1 MKGADAAVD
10 AARSFVHAVAWGE
23 HRTVWE
29 LLALDGRKAV
39 LRVALGRG
47 MDDVLASRLREDR
60 AEAQELDAF
69 LTDLVN
75 GLRADLA
82 GADLDTVGFEP
93 AAATGGDR
101 SVSVVLTTPTA
112 PEIARHGIESLP
124 IATVQLVAE
133 GTNGWRVA
141 SIAPRLAK

>member
-1 MKGADAAVD
+1 MSGADAAVD
-10 AARSFVHAVAWGE
+10 AARAFVHAVAWGE
-23 HRTVWE
+23 HHTVWK
-29 LLALDGRKAV
+29 LLARDGRKAV

-60 AEAQELDAF
+60 AETDELDAF

-75 GLRADLA
+75 GLRADLQ

-93 AAATGGDR
+93 VDAMTDDR

-112 PEIARHGIESLP
+112 PEIARHGIDSLP
-124 IATVQLVAE
+124 IATLELVE
-133 GTNGWRVA
+133 EDSTWRVVA
-141 SIAPRLAK
+141 IRPRLAT

>member
-1 MKGADAAVD
+1 MDVS
-10 AARSFVHAVAWGE
+10 RSFVHAVAWGE

-29 LLALDGRKAV
+29 LLAQEGRKTV

-47 MDDVLASRLREDR
+47 MDDVLASRLREDC
-60 AEAQELDAF
+60 AEPHELDAF

-93 AAATGGDR
+93 ADVASDVGA
-101 SVSVVLTTPTA
+101 VSILLTTPTA

-124 IATVQLVAE
+124 IATLELVAE
-133 GTNGWRVA
+133 DTTWRVA
-141 SIAPRLAK
+141 RIAPRLAK

>member
-1 MKGADAAVD
+1 MDVS
-10 AARSFVHAVAWGE
+10 RSFVHAVAWGE

-29 LLALDGRKAV
+29 LLAREGRKTV

-47 MDDVLASRLREDR
+47 MDDVLASRLREDC
-60 AEAQELDAF
+60 AEPHELDAF

-93 AAATGGDR
+93 ADVASDVGA
-101 SVSVVLTTPTA
+101 VSILLTTPTA

-124 IATVQLVAE
+124 IATLELVVE
-133 GTNGWRVA
+133 DSTWRVA
-141 SIAPRLAK
+141 RIAPRLAK

>member
-1 MKGADAAVD
+1 MSGVQTAVA

-23 HRTVWE
+23 HQTVWE
-29 LLALDGRKAV
+29 LLAPDGRKAV

-60 AEAQELDAF
+60 AEAHELDAF

-82 GADLDTVGFEP
+82 GADLDTVGFELVDESP
-93 AAATGGDR
+93 DAR

-112 PEIARHGIESLP
+112 PEIARHGFASLP
-124 IATVQLVAE
+124 VATLELVTEAAM
-133 GTNGWRVA
+133 WRVA
-141 SIAPRLAK
+141 AIAPRLAK

>member
-1 MKGADAAVD
+1 MTGSAAALDVS
-10 AARSFVHAVAWGE
+10 RSFVHAVAWGE

-29 LLALDGRKAV
+29 LLARDGRKAV

-60 AEAQELDAF
+60 AEADELDAF

-82 GADLDTVGFEP
+82 GADLDTVGFELVD
-93 AAATGGDR
+93 ATPDAR
-101 SVSVVLTTPTA
+101 SVSVTLTTPTA
-112 PEIARHGIESLP
+112 PEIARHGIENLP
-124 IATVQLVAE
+124 IATLELVAE
-133 GTNGWRVA
+133 GTAWRVA
-141 SIAPRLAK
+141 AIAPRLAK

>member
-1 MKGADAAVD
+1 MDVS
-10 AARSFVHAVAWGE
+10 RSFVHAVAWGE

-29 LLALDGRKAV
+29 LLAREGRKSV

-47 MDDVLASRLREDR
+47 MDDVLASRLREDC
-60 AEAQELDAF
+60 AEPHELDAF

-93 AAATGGDR
+93 ADVASDVGA
-101 SVSVVLTTPTA
+101 VSILLTTPTA

-124 IATVQLVAE
+124 IATLELVAE
-133 GTNGWRVA
+133 DTTWRVA
-141 SIAPRLAK
+141 RIAPRLAK

>member
-1 MKGADAAVD
+1 MDVS
-10 AARSFVHAVAWGE
+10 RSFVHAVAWGE

-29 LLALDGRKAV
+29 LLALEGRKTV

-47 MDDVLASRLREDR
+47 MDDVLASRLREDC
-60 AEAQELDAF
+60 AEPDEMDAF

-93 AAATGGDR
+93 ADVASDAGA
-101 SVSVVLTTPTA
+101 VSILLTTSTA
-112 PEIARHGIESLP
+112 PEIARHGVESLP
-124 IATVQLVAE
+124 IATLELVVE
-133 GTNGWRVA
+133 DSTWRVA
-141 SIAPRLAK
+141 RIAPRLAK

>member
-1 MKGADAAVD
+1 MTGTDTAVD
-10 AARSFVHAVAWGE
+10 VARSFVHAVAWGE

-29 LLALDGRKAV
+29 LLAQDGRKAV

-60 AEAQELDAF
+60 AEADELDEF

-82 GADLDTVGFEP
+82 GADLDSVGFEP
-93 AAATGGDR
+93 AEAAPDAR
-101 SVSVVLTTPTA
+101 AVSVMLTTPTA

-124 IATVQLVAE
+124 IATLELVTD
-133 GTNGWRVA
+133 GTTWRVA

>member
-1 MKGADAAVD
+1 MDVS
-10 AARSFVHAVAWGE
+10 RSFVHAVAWGE

-29 LLALDGRKAV
+29 LLAREGRKTV

-47 MDDVLASRLREDR
+47 MDDVLASRLREDC
-60 AEAQELDAF
+60 AEPHELDAF

-93 AAATGGDR
+93 SDAATTDAR
-101 SVSVVLTTPTA
+101 AVSILLTTPTA

-124 IATVQLVAE
+124 IATLELVVE
-133 GTNGWRVA
+133 DSTWRVA
-141 SIAPRLAK
+141 RIAPRLAK

>member
-1 MKGADAAVD
+1 MTGMDGAVD
-10 AARSFVHAVAWGE
+10 ASRSFVHAVAWGE

-29 LLALDGRKAV
+29 LLAPEGRKAV

-82 GADLDTVGFEP
+82 GADLDTLGFELVE
-93 AAATGGDR
+93 ACAEDGA
-101 SVSVVLTTPTA
+101 VSVVLTTPT
-112 PEIARHGIESLP
+112 PPGIARHGIENLP
-124 IATVQLVAE
+124 IATMELVE
-133 GTNGWRVA
+133 HGSEWRVA
-141 SIAPRLAK
+141 GLAPRLAK

>member
-1 MKGADAAVD
+1 MSGLETAVG

-29 LLALDGRKAV
+29 LLARDGRKAV

-60 AEAQELDAF
+60 AEAHELDAF

-82 GADLDTVGFEP
+82 GADLDTVGFEFVDAP
-93 AAATGGDR
+93 PEAQ

-112 PEIARHGIESLP
+112 PEIARHGFENLP
-124 IATVQLVAE
+124 VATLELVAE
-133 GTNGWRVA
+133 GTTWRVA
-141 SIAPRLAK
+141 AITPRLAK